1 MNKTEILSLLNADTP
16 LQRIENLKMLLSLE
30 KDAPEVRPQYANN
43 HIHTIYSFSPYSP
56 TAAIYFARQAGLQT
70 AGIMDHDSISG
81 AGEFRQAGKVAGVAT
96 TCGLECRINFDETPL
111 KGRKTNN
118 PDQDGVSYMTVH
130 SVPPEHYSA
139 LQAIFAPLVAA
150 RNVRNRKMVANINRE
165 MAPFGISID
174 FDRDVVPCSQFAVG
188 GSITERH
195 LTWAL
200 AGKIIEYAGEDGVVP
215 FLRDKLGFKLSPKL
229 IANLEG
235 KEHLRYDI
243 LGVLK
248 SSLIE
253 RIFVPATDECLS
265 LSEISAIAKKY
276 DAILCYAY
284 LGDVGESVTG
294 DKKAEKYEDSYLE
307 ELFDVLSDAGV
318 PGVTYMP
325 SRNTEL
331 QIARLREQCRRHGI
345 REISGEDI
353 NSPRQGFICEKL
365 AEPGFTHLVD
375 AAWELV
381 RREERD

>member
-1 MNKTEILSLLNADTP
+1 MEKAEILSLLNVETP
-16 LQRIENLKMLLSLE
+16 LKRIENLRHLLEAEST
-30 KDAPEVRPQYANN
+30 APEVRPQYANN

-70 AGIMDHDSISG
+70 AGIMDHDSIGG
-81 AGEFRQAGKVAGVAT
+81 AGEFRQAGKIAGVAT
-96 TCGLECRINFDETPL
+96 TCGLECRISFDETPL

-130 SVPPEHYSA
+130 SIPPEHYSA
-139 LQAIFAPLVAA
+139 FQAIFSPLRER
-150 RNVRNRKMVANINRE
+150 RNVRNRRMVENINRE

-174 FDRDVVPCSQFAVG
+174 FEQDVLPCSQFEVG
-188 GSITERH
+188 GSVTERH
-195 LTWAL
+195 ISWAL
-200 AGKIIEYAGEDGVVP
+200 AGKIIDYTGEDGVVP
-215 FLRDKLGFKLSPKL
+215 FLQEKLGFKLSPKL
-229 IANLEG
+229 IANLQS
-235 KEHLRYDI
+235 KQYLQYDV

-253 RIFVPATDECLS
+253 RIFVPATDECLQ
-265 LSEISAIAKKY
+265 LSEISALAKKY

-307 ELFDVLSDAGV
+307 ELFDVLADAGV

-325 SRNTEL
+325 SRNTDAQIVRL
-331 QIARLREQCRRHGI
+331 QEQCRRHGI

-365 AEPGFTHLVD
+365 AEPGFRHLVD
-375 AAWELV
+375 AAWDLV
-381 RREERD
+381 HREERD

>member
-1 MNKTEILSLLNADTP
+1 MNKNEILALLNAETP
-16 LQRIENLKMLLSLE
+16 LKRIENLKMLLAQE
-30 KDAPEVRPQYANN
+30 KEAPEVRPQYANN

-81 AGEFRQAGKVAGVAT
+81 AAEFRQAGKAAGVAT

-118 PDQDGVSYMTVH
+118 PDQDGVSYMTIH

-150 RNVRNRKMVANINRE
+150 RNERNRKMVANINRE

-174 FDRDVVPCSQFAVG
+174 FDKDVVHCSQFAVG

-200 AGKIIEYAGEDGVVP
+200 AGKIIEYTGEDGVVP
-215 FLRDKLGFKLSPKL
+215 FLQDKLGFKLSPKL

-235 KEHLRYDI
+235 KEHLQYDI

-253 RIFVPATDECLS
+253 RIFVPATDECLT
-265 LSEISAIAKKY
+265 LSQVSAIAKKY

-325 SRNTEL
+325 SRNTEV

>member
-1 MNKTEILSLLNADTP
+1 MEKAEILSLLNAETP
-16 LQRIENLKMLLSLE
+16 LKRIENLRRLLE
-30 KDAPEVRPQYANN
+30 AETTHPEVRPQYANN

-56 TAAIYFARQAGLQT
+56 TAAVYFARQAGLQT
-70 AGIMDHDSISG
+70 AGIMDHDSIAG
-81 AGEFRQAGKVAGVAT
+81 AGEFRQAGKIAGVAT
-96 TCGLECRINFDETPL
+96 TCGLECRISFDETPL

-130 SVPPEHYSA
+130 SIPPEHYSA
-139 LQAIFAPLVAA
+139 FQAIFAPLRER
-150 RNVRNRKMVANINRE
+150 RNVRNRKMVENINRE

-174 FDRDVVPCSQFAVG
+174 FDRDVLPCSQFQVG
-188 GSITERH
+188 GSVTERH
-195 LTWAL
+195 ISWAL

-215 FLRDKLGFKLSPKL
+215 FLQEKMGFRLSPKL
-229 IANLEG
+229 IANLQS
-235 KEHLRYDI
+235 KQYLRYDV

-253 RIFVPATDECLS
+253 RIFVPATDECLQ
-265 LSEISAIAKKY
+265 LSEISALAKKY

-307 ELFDVLSDAGV
+307 ELFDVLADAGV

-325 SRNTEL
+325 SRNTDAQIRRL
-331 QIARLREQCRRHGI
+331 QEQCRRHGI

-365 AEPGFTHLVD
+365 AEPGFKHLVD
-375 AAWELV
+375 AAWDLV